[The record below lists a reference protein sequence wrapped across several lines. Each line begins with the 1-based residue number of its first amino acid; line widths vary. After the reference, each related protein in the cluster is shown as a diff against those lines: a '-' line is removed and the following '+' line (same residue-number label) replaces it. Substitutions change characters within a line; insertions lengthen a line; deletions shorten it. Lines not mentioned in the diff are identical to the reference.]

1 MTFPVIG
8 AFLRL
13 GNKYEIPEL
22 QRAAISRLRACFP
35 DRLKDFRNAETTA
48 QCAETEDEDEDMDEE
63 DLKFNPPLIYMCL
76 EEVIGVIDLAR
87 THNLPSLLPAAFY
100 LISCLP
106 PEIVVKGGGQDRDGK
121 RLLLS
126 QGDIVKT
133 LAGSKQL
140 VQRELAAIP
149 KMSRVV
155 AKAARGKCVE
165 TCALS
170 NVLQSTHADWG
181 SLMGN
186 LGESLYEDR
195 LHPYLDGVCPKCHAR
210 INAQWQHFRELTWSS
225 LREIFSLDEDVVDG
239 ST

>member
-1 MTFPVIG
+1 MDSDITQGIDRGDPWFDDGNIVIVAENTGFKVHRDVLSQRSEIFKDMLLVPQPPVPNQDEILDGIPVVHVSDTQKDLFYVISAIYNGYKYFGEGKLMTFPVIG

-106 PEIVVKGGGQDRDGK
+106 PEIVVKGGGGRIGMERGFFSHK
-121 RLLLS
+121 ETLS
-126 QGDIVKT
+126 
-133 LAGSKQL
+133 
-140 VQRELAAIP
+140 RP
-149 KMSRVV
+149 
-155 AKAARGKCVE
+155 
-165 TCALS
+165 
-170 NVLQSTHADWG
+170 
-181 SLMGN
+181 
-186 LGESLYEDR
+186 
-195 LHPYLDGVCPKCHAR
+195 
-210 INAQWQHFRELTWSS
+210 
-225 LREIFSLDEDVVDG
+225 
-239 ST
+239 